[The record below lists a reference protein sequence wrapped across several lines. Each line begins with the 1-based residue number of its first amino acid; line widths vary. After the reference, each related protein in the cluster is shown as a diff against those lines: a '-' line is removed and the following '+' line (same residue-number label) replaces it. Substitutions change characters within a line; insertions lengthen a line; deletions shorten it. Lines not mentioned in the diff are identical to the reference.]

1 VCVCTWMTDALIIIH
16 FIITDDTSCRT
27 FYLYIEN
34 VLIERTCCFYEAL
47 KMLMSVYYIF
57 NMEYP
62 TNSTCTLEFVQ
73 KYFLNIH
80 PTCGSK
86 SRKVS
91 TKYKVLSLFNK
102 LRDILDKE
110 NITA

>member
-1 VCVCTWMTDALIIIH
+1 MIEK
-16 FIITDDTSCRT
+16 TSC
-27 FYLYIEN
+27 FI
-34 VLIERTCCFYEAL
+34 EAL
-47 KMLMSVYYIF
+47 KMLMCVYYMF

-62 TNSTCTLEFVQ
+62 KNSTCTLEFLQ

-102 LRDILDKE
+102 LRDISDKE
-110 NITA
+110 NNA

>member
-1 VCVCTWMTDALIIIH
+1 MY
-16 FIITDDTSCRT
+16 FIADDVSCPM

-47 KMLMSVYYIF
+47 EMLMSVYYIF

-62 TNSTCTLEFVQ
+62 VKSACTLEFLQ

-80 PTCGSK
+80 PISGTK

-91 TKYKVLSLFNK
+91 TKTKVLSLFNK
-102 LRDILDKE
+102 LRDISDKE
-110 NITA
+110 NYNT